1 MAASMVGRRGGLAV
15 TGYRGRLRSE
25 RGLRTGRTVVAQWG
39 EYSAPRPC
47 RRRGAGSGRGG
58 PRYARRMCSIEC
70 STNVARF
77 SAEANRLLE
86 RRIFAHSAVRMRV
99 RVLGHVRV
107 CTDFV
112 SSIVGGRPA
121 PAGTLTRCACL
132 RSPYHCA
139 LNRCTMAVKNLAR
152 TYASRSP
159 RSVELLPGLTSN
171 ARRGARPEAE
181 RSTALPRPLH
191 PRYTAGQRGT
201 RREVA

>member
-1 MAASMVGRRGGLAV
+1 MALAPGMAASMVGRRGGLAV

-47 RRRGAGSGRGG
+47 RGG
-58 PRYARRMCSIEC
+58 PRTVVFVTLDACALL
-70 STNVARF
+70 VARF

-107 CTDFV
+107 YRFRLVDRRR
-112 SSIVGGRPA
+112 GGRPA
-121 PAGTLTRCACL
+121 PAGTLTLCAFL

-181 RSTALPRPLH
+181 RRTALPRPLH

>member
-1 MAASMVGRRGGLAV
+1 M
-15 TGYRGRLRSE
+15 
-25 RGLRTGRTVVAQWG
+25 
-39 EYSAPRPC
+39 
-47 RRRGAGSGRGG
+47 
-58 PRYARRMCSIEC
+58 
-70 STNVARF
+70 ARF

-86 RRIFAHSAVRMRV
+86 RRYSRIPRSVCAYGFSAMC
-99 RVLGHVRV
+99 V
-107 CTDFV
+107 CV
-112 SSIVGGRPA
+112 PISSRRSSAAARRARP
-121 PAGTLTRCACL
+121 PALSLTLCAFL

-191 PRYTAGQRGT
+191 PRYTAGQRKG
-201 RREVA
+201 REGQDEKLREVDARIRLVCSLCNH

>member
-1 MAASMVGRRGGLAV
+1 M
-15 TGYRGRLRSE
+15 
-25 RGLRTGRTVVAQWG
+25 
-39 EYSAPRPC
+39 
-47 RRRGAGSGRGG
+47 
-58 PRYARRMCSIEC
+58 
-70 STNVARF
+70 ARF

-121 PAGTLTRCACL
+121 RAPAGTLTLCAFL

-191 PRYTAGQRGT
+191 PRYTAGQRKG
-201 RREVA
+201 REGQDEKLREVDARIRLVCSFCNH

>member
-1 MAASMVGRRGGLAV
+1 M
-15 TGYRGRLRSE
+15 
-25 RGLRTGRTVVAQWG
+25 
-39 EYSAPRPC
+39 
-47 RRRGAGSGRGG
+47 
-58 PRYARRMCSIEC
+58 
-70 STNVARF
+70 ARF

-86 RRIFAHSAVRMRV
+86 RRYSRIAAVRMRV

-121 PAGTLTRCACL
+121 RAPAGTLTLCAFL